1 MKSIG
6 FMEVNPFGFGEVRP
20 LGFGEMKPME
30 LFFFL
35 VDKRNET
42 YFFSNIFVVD
52 YGYAASG
59 AKYHIR

>member
-1 MKSIG
+1 MRSVD
-6 FMEVNPFGFGEVRP
+6 FMEVRP
-20 LGFGEMKPME
+20 LGFGEIKPID
-30 LFFFL
+30 LFFL